1 MTPTRRY
8 SRAAGV
14 ACLATLAA
22 GCGISS
28 LTNVPGKAA
37 SGTALH
43 LTEHVSSSVLIAVVN
58 GADADQSLGTLL
70 AATALPREDVAVVRP
85 GVSPRTVVASTS
97 PAPVTVVAP
106 GRPDSPGSSATS
118 YLKAGYNTRLKHWRA
133 EFVADKKAVVTR
145 TQQVVSAWEHSLA
158 LPQRLNQSDDGPAAS
173 LVQECSV
180 ASSVLTGLEQDSRNF
195 GPRRVLLLYT
205 ASLAGLLPPGELT
218 GDEVIVVSGAL
229 PTAAATSAAQANL
242 LAAGAAQA
250 AVLGP
255 ETTNAQLAAL
265 VTADLGQAR
274 SRDAVSAPILFANN
288 SSALPPAA
296 MHALAKLVPA
306 LLRPGAT
313 AVISGFASTP
323 GTAHANYLLS
333 YARAAV
339 AARYLESRNVPA
351 SALIIVG
358 HGASDLTGPG
368 ASGANRRVLVVV
380 QQPAG

>member
-1 MTPTRRY
+1 MTSIRRCG
-8 SRAAGV
+8 RAAGV

-37 SGTALH
+37 SGPALH
-43 LTEHVSSSVLIAVVN
+43 LTEHVSSSVLVAVAT
-58 GADADQSLGTLL
+58 GTGSDQSLSVLL
-70 AATALPREDVAVVRP
+70 PATALPREDVAVVRP
-85 GVSPRTVVASTS
+85 GVPPLTVVASTS
-97 PAPVTVVAP
+97 PPPVTVVSP
-106 GRPDSPGSSATS
+106 GRPDSPGSSATP
-118 YLKAGYNTRLKHWRA
+118 YLRAGYSKRLRHWQA
-133 EFVADKKAVVTR
+133 EFAADKKAVVIRTR
-145 TQQVVSAWEHSLA
+145 QVVSAWEHGLA
-158 LPQRLNQSDDGPAAS
+158 LPRRLGQPDGGSTAS

-180 ASSVLTGLEQDSRNF
+180 ASSVLTGLAQDGRDF

-205 ASLAGLLPPGELT
+205 SSLTGTLPPGELT
-218 GDEVIVVSGAL
+218 GDEVIVVSAEL

-255 ETTNAQLAAL
+255 ETTAAQLAAL
-265 VTADLGQAR
+265 VTTDLGRAP
-274 SRDAVSAPILFANN
+274 SHDVVSAPVLFANN
-288 SSALPPAA
+288 SSALEPAA
-296 MHALAKLVPA
+296 VHTLAQLVPA

-333 YARAAV
+333 YARAAS

-358 HGASDLTGPG
+358 HGATDLTGPG

>member
-1 MTPTRRY
+1 MTPIRRCG
-8 SRAAGV
+8 RAAGV

-28 LTNVPGKAA
+28 LTNVPGKAT
-37 SGTALH
+37 SGPALH
-43 LTEHVSSSVLIAVVN
+43 LTEHVSSSVLVAVAS
-58 GADADQSLGTLL
+58 GPGADQSLSALL

-85 GVSPRTVVASTS
+85 GVPPRTVVASVS
-97 PAPVTVVAP
+97 PRPVTVVAP
-106 GRPDSPGSSATS
+106 GKPDSPGTGATS
-118 YLKAGYNTRLKHWRA
+118 YLKAGYNKRLQHWQA
-133 EFVADKKAVVTR
+133 EVVADKRAVMIR
-145 TQQVVSAWEHSLA
+145 TQQIVSAWEHGLA
-158 LPQRLNQSDDGPAAS
+158 LPQRLSQSDDGPAAS

-180 ASSVLTGLEQDSRNF
+180 ASSVLTGIEQDGRDV
-195 GPRRVLLLYT
+195 GTRRVLLLYP
-205 ASLAGLLPPGELT
+205 ASLTGLLPPGELT
-218 GDEVIVVSGAL
+218 GDEVIVVSRELA
-229 PTAAATSAAQANL
+229 TAAATSAAQADL

-255 ETTNAQLAAL
+255 ETTTAQLTAL
-265 VTADLGQAR
+265 VTDDLGQAR
-274 SRDAVSAPILFANN
+274 SRDIVSAPVRFANN
-288 SSALPPAA
+288 SSALQPAA
-296 MHALAKLVPA
+296 RQRLAKLVPP

-333 YARAAV
+333 YARAAA

-351 SALIIVG
+351 SAMIIVG
-358 HGASDLTGPG
+358 HGATDLTGPG